1 MRSTHALEALQASKY
16 RLRDLVIGGRWKDST
31 IDRRGGD
38 AADGGP
44 TLPGVRD
51 ECYRG
56 DRCSSMSLACGHAHL
71 NSGITTAR
79 NAPLEN
85 RDSQALGCM
94 NETRRTRYCMAEST
108 ASSFF
113 CRARLPSYAMGIVG
127 RVSEAII
134 GSGRGPCSFMTLCS
148 LSLTIK
154 QDIKDLCVGGLDD
167 RVMVACQTT
176 H

>member
-1 MRSTHALEALQASKY
+1 MAARPCPGYGMNVTGVTDVPPCRLHAAMPISTLVSRQLEMS
-16 RLRDLVIGGRWKDST
+16 
-31 IDRRGGD
+31 
-38 AADGGP
+38 AAQ
-44 TLPGVRD
+44 TQ
-51 ECYRG
+51 
-56 DRCSSMSLACGHAHL
+56 
-71 NSGITTAR
+71 